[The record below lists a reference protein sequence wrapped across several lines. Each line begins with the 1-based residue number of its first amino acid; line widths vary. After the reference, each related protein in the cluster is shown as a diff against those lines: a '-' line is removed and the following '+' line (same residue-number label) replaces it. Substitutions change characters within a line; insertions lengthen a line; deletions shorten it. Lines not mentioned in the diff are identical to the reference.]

1 MHQLGIRLES
11 ELTRPGGGILSLG
24 LADPYSFEDQVVY
37 PMNVDVYPGDK
48 MTTRCTW
55 NNTTDSTV
63 KWGEATNE
71 EMCFNLLAYYP
82 RINLPQ
88 YGSPAAAALSPCKM
102 LQ

>member
-1 MHQLGIRLES
+1 
-11 ELTRPGGGILSLG
+11 
-24 LADPYSFEDQVVY
+24 
-37 PMNVDVYPGDK
+37 MNVDVYPGDK